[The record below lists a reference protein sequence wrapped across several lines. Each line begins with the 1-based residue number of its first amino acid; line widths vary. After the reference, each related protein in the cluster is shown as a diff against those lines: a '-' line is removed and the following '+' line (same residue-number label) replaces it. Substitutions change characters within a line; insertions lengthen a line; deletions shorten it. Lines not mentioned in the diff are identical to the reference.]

1 MLARKSAR
9 DFSPLSTS
17 LLSKIGRDFF
27 KHCGASNFDAAAMMI
42 SLTTILF
49 ALASSSRVVGAFV
62 IYPTFT
68 SLSSYSSF
76 NMNIID
82 KTIGYYKYNRRR
94 LPPQLSLRKMMMAT
108 TDTNSVNANEEHN
121 TDENNTI
128 NINSNNDNIN
138 SDDRKIRI
146 QKEMEICNTL
156 KVKELKVELE
166 SIYGVSTSSYIEKSE
181 FVRGLG

>member
-1 MLARKSAR
+1 
-9 DFSPLSTS
+9 
-17 LLSKIGRDFF
+17 
-27 KHCGASNFDAAAMMI
+27 
-42 SLTTILF
+42 
-49 ALASSSRVVGAFV
+49 
-62 IYPTFT
+62 
-68 SLSSYSSF
+68 
-76 NMNIID
+76 MNIID
-82 KTIGYYKYNRRR
+82 KTIGYKYTRRR
-94 LPPQLSLRKMMMAT
+94 IPPQLSLHKMMMAT
-108 TDTNSVNANEEHN
+108 TNTNSVNGNNEEHN

-181 FVRGLG
+181 FVRALAI

>member
-1 MLARKSAR
+1 
-9 DFSPLSTS
+9 
-17 LLSKIGRDFF
+17 
-27 KHCGASNFDAAAMMI
+27 
-42 SLTTILF
+42 
-49 ALASSSRVVGAFV
+49 
-62 IYPTFT
+62 
-68 SLSSYSSF
+68 
-76 NMNIID
+76 MNIID